1 MAYVKPGTDAWLAR
15 RPYVRDEV
23 RILAEQVQ
31 FAAEVF
37 LSRHRKTGRMHIEVT
52 RGRKTDYYVSLVD
65 ADEKSGGAVAF
76 DLGWVDE
83 DGEFHPGADI
93 MRRAAEA

>member
-1 MAYVKPGTDAWLAR
+1 MAEVYKGTDAWLAR
-15 RPYVRDEV
+15 RPWMRDEV
-23 RILAEQVQ
+23 RVVAEQVQ

-37 LSRHRKTGRMHIEVT
+37 LSRHTKTGKMRIEIR
-52 RGRKTDYYVSLVD
+52 RGRKTDYFVSLVD
-65 ADEKSGGAVAF
+65 ADTESDGAVAF
-76 DLGWVDE
+76 DLGWIDE